1 MKSSSRPDPGT
12 WGPELPVLI
21 TGTRPEKGRS
31 QMEKY
36 MVVYAVEKQTGAAF
50 FDDITAAEQFRMDTE
65 CGMGGYAEVY
75 ERQTPTEE
83 NDYFD
88 GYEFLYS

>member
-1 MKSSSRPDPGT
+1 MK
-12 WGPELPVLI
+12 
-21 TGTRPEKGRS
+21 
-31 QMEKY
+31 KY
-36 MVVYAVEKQTGAAF
+36 MVVYSVEGNASSAF
-50 FDDITAAEQFRMDTE
+50 FDDMTAAEQFRMDTE